1 MVKKGRL
8 GSDPLSWIGDSRK
21 DESAEPPAP
30 SSKPAQEIPPAVKKV
45 ESIKQEK
52 PTEKSEP
59 VKTDPAASDSRQ
71 PAKQVIKPEPVKMVE
86 IPLEPVKEIK
96 APENKILQT
105 RSMELLTKS
114 QDANIKKSDS
124 NIKKNLEHE
133 GKYLTFVIANE
144 EYGLQIN
151 RVKEIN
157 GLMPI
162 TRVPRTPKHILG
174 VINLRGKIVSVMDM
188 RVKFGMEQIAATQ
201 ETCII
206 VVQTKYGE
214 KGILVDKVSEVI
226 NIQAE
231 EIEPVPEFGV
241 SINTDYILGIGKTA
255 TNVIILLDIDKVL
268 SINQSLD
275 ATLAYT

>member
-1 MVKKGRL
+1 
-8 GSDPLSWIGDSRK
+8 
-21 DESAEPPAP
+21 
-30 SSKPAQEIPPAVKKV
+30 
-45 ESIKQEK
+45 
-52 PTEKSEP
+52 
-59 VKTDPAASDSRQ
+59 
-71 PAKQVIKPEPVKMVE
+71 
-86 IPLEPVKEIK
+86 
-96 APENKILQT
+96 
-105 RSMELLTKS
+105 MELLTKS